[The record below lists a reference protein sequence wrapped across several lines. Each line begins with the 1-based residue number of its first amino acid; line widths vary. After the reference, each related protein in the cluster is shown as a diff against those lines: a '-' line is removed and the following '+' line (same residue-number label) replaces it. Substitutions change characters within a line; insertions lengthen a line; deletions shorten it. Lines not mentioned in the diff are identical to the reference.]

1 MTPVSSGLPSCSPDQ
16 RCTSTLGSPQTHH
29 VATLPHSA
37 PSQWVHPMGVTG
49 LAVARL
55 WVHLHLSVALGCRDY
70 TCLGNHGPADFIF
83 GFEEIS

>member
-55 WVHLHLSVALGCRDY
+55 WVHLHLQEAQTGCTAALPLVP
-70 TCLGNHGPADFIF
+70 LGLRGDR
-83 GFEEIS
+83 GQLSLL